1 MGESTPEPQP
11 RLLRTVV
18 LVGMMGAG
26 KTAIGKA
33 LAARLSVPFEDSDAE
48 IEAAS
53 KLSIAEIFE
62 RYGEPFFREK
72 ESQVIARLL
81 DGPPCV
87 LSTGGGAWLS
97 PENRDEISARAA
109 VVWLKADL
117 DLLWTRVRHKNTR
130 PLLRTENPRATLAAL
145 LETRTPAYEE
155 AEFVVETRAAWSID
169 QTTDAV
175 MACLTEAGIVE
186 TPDE

>member
-1 MGESTPEPQP
+1 MGESTPETGAK
-11 RLLRTVV
+11 LTRTVV

-33 LAARLSVPFEDSDAE
+33 LSARLSVPFEDSDAE

-81 DGPPCV
+81 EGPPCV

-97 PENRDEISARAA
+97 PENRAFMAQNAA

-130 PLLRTENPRATLAAL
+130 PLLRTENPRATLAEL
-145 LETRTPAYEE
+145 LKARTPAYEQ
-155 AEFVVETRAAWSID
+155 AEFTVETRPDWSID
-169 QTTDAV
+169 RTTDAV
-175 MACLTEAGIVE
+175 LAALTGAGIVE
-186 TPDE
+186 TDQ

>member
-1 MGESTPEPQP
+1 MQAKLTK
-11 RLLRTVV
+11 TVV

-26 KTAIGKA
+26 KTAIGRS
-33 LAARLSVPFEDSDAE
+33 LSARLGVPFEDSDAE
-48 IEAAS
+48 IVTAS

-72 ESQVIARLL
+72 ETQVIERLL
-81 DGPPCV
+81 EGPPCV

-97 PENRDEISARAA
+97 DYNRKMIAEKAA

-117 DLLWTRVRHKNTR
+117 NLLWSRVRHKDTR
-130 PLLRTENPRATLAAL
+130 PLLRTPNPKKTLSEL
-145 LETRTPAYEE
+145 LEARSPAYEQ
-155 AEFVVETRAAWSID
+155 AAFQVATQAQWSID

-175 MACLTEAGIVE
+175 INRLADAGVLE
-186 TPDE
+186 TS